1 MSDELDLALGILDH
15 QLIDADG
22 RRCGKVED
30 LAIDGGPGEQA
41 EVVAIL
47 SGPAVWRGRG
57 GFLGRFAA
65 RLGGGARVRIPWSEV
80 AEVESHVRLKKRA
93 PDYGLGRV
101 DDRLRPWVQ
110 RIPGADR

>member
-15 QLIDADG
+15 QLLDSEG
-22 RRCGKVED
+22 RRCGKVDD
-30 LAIDGGPGEQA
+30 LAIEGGPGEEA

-47 SGPAVWRGRG
+47 CGPALWPGRAG
-57 GFLGRFAA
+57 LLGRIAA
-65 RLGGGARVRIPWSEV
+65 RLGGGGRVRIPWSEV
-80 AEVESHVRLKKRA
+80 AEVESHVRLKRRA

-101 DDRLRPWVQ
+101 DDRLRPWVK

>member
-15 QLIDADG
+15 QLLDSEG
-22 RRCGKVED
+22 RRCGKVDD
-30 LAIDGGPGEQA
+30 LAIEGGPGEEA

-47 SGPAVWRGRG
+47 CGPALWRGRAG
-57 GFLGRFAA
+57 LLGRIAA
-65 RLGGGARVRIPWSEV
+65 RLGGGGRVRIPWSEV

-110 RIPGADR
+110 RIPGAGR

>member
-1 MSDELDLALGILDH
+1 MSEELDLALGILDH
-15 QLIDADG
+15 QLLDSEG
-22 RRCGKVED
+22 RRCGKVDD
-30 LAIDGGPGEQA
+30 LAIEGGPGEEA

-47 SGPAVWRGRG
+47 SGPALWRGRAG
-57 GFLGRFAA
+57 LLGRIAA
-65 RLGGGARVRIPWSEV
+65 RLGGDGRVRIPWSEV

-110 RIPGADR
+110 RIPGAGR

>member
-15 QLIDADG
+15 QLLDFEG
-22 RRCGKVED
+22 RRCGKVDD
-30 LAIDGGPGEQA
+30 LAIQGGPGEEA

-47 SGPAVWRGRG
+47 TGPDVWRGRAG
-57 GFLGRFAA
+57 PLGRIAA
-65 RLGGGARVRIPWSEV
+65 WLGGGGRVRIPWSEV

-110 RIPGADR
+110 RIPGAGR